1 MKMLIASLALC
12 CLSVL
17 FFVNDEASR
26 LLSVRLLDEKEW
38 NQIQEQRQEGEMDYT
53 LLFEGAALPEYHSD
67 LGDGY
72 LLSQGTEE
80 WVGSLSAAGRC
91 EIALFPSELWESP
104 KKAAGAARGG
114 LLQSMMRTPSRQE
127 RCS

>member
-38 NQIQEQRQEGEMDYT
+38 NQIQEQRQEGEVDYT
-53 LLFEGAALPEYHSD
+53 LLLRGPRFRNIILIWEMAIFCLRAQKNG
-67 LGDGY
+67 
-72 LLSQGTEE
+72 
-80 WVGSLSAAGRC
+80 WV
-91 EIALFPSELWESP
+91 
-104 KKAAGAARGG
+104 
-114 LLQSMMRTPSRQE
+114 PSRQPAAA
-127 RCS
+127 R